1 MVRLLSVFN
10 NSNHN
15 ASICCANQTEKGSAF
30 KDEGAF
36 IDTVIDDS
44 GDKCCVLVLQE
55 IPATNKW
62 NGLQLKCKF
71 QDVFR
76 NIYIWDDNWNFKFTE
91 ITCGAEYIF
100 KISHSQGVIRLVIE
114 DNGIILLNDDD
125 GANSIYP
132 REEHYRFYK
141 MFFDEDKWVV
151 KPSDK

>member
-1 MVRLLSVFN
+1 MARLLSVFN

-44 GDKCCVLVLQE
+44 GDK
-55 IPATNKW
+55 W

-71 QDVFR
+71 QYVFR

-114 DNGIILLNDDD
+114 DNGIILLNNDD